1 MSEKKSITIDT
12 KMLLGGSNSM
22 NKSKRKSSKTSG
34 SGERKIR
41 PNSIVQPSTL
51 KKTLLERIKQHQR
64 TRERS
69 RDQRHNN
76 DDNDHEHN
84 RENDKTSSLSNNT
97 SSNPAETSND
107 NFTQSIDFLRKL
119 ALKRRQQMTQ
129 KRAHSETGSF
139 GSSNSSSSSSI
150 GGLPEAKTPEAKM
163 LNQVAQTLQHGEI
176 LTNTGLLGLPVVN
189 TIVQPHLNSLSS
201 AGSTITDAV
210 NHVAPMIS
218 LGPMPMPVSVPAA
231 TTYSNAPMSFT
242 TSNFDTVS
250 PSIPTS
256 PISEPPK
263 LTQLAEMYNNTI
275 AAASEVPVST
285 ETKEDAPLHI
295 PTKPE
300 DYLPSI
306 FIKEEPP
313 HGCLKNGKK
322 PTFREWATNILKK
335 PVDTVKNMIGGETVT
350 NDHEMSNAQIGGSG
364 EGQEIQRTQEL
375 NSLSN
380 SVSNIN
386 PEQVAGMRVKI
397 RKTHKKRFRIGKH
410 DDVVGVL
417 LKNKQTQRHIQSQH
431 LTLKQK
437 TIGEIRKYL
446 YDHHLL
452 KIGSNA
458 PPDVLR
464 RMYEDAILTGDVKNT
479 NKDVLLHNFMSGG
492 GDHE

>member
-1 MSEKKSITIDT
+1 MSEKKSITIASDS
-12 KMLLGGSNSM
+12 LLGGSS
-22 NKSKRKSSKTSG
+22 SKRKSSKRSSG
-34 SGERKIR
+34 SGEHRIR
-41 PNSIVQPSTL
+41 PSSIVQPSTL

-69 RDQRHNN
+69 RRHESS
-76 DDNDHEHN
+76 DDAAVDASTAG
-84 RENDKTSSLSNNT
+84 DDSASASAKTAA
-97 SSNPAETSND
+97 PND

-119 ALKRRQQMTQ
+119 AMKRRQQQTQ
-129 KRAHSETGSF
+129 RRGH
-139 GSSNSSSSSSI
+139 NSSSATTATGTSSS
-150 GGLPEAKTPEAKM
+150 GLPEAKTPEAKM
-163 LNQVAQTLQHGEI
+163 LNQVAETLHHGEI
-176 LTNTGLLGLPVVN
+176 LTNTGLIGLPVVP
-189 TIVQPHLNSLSS
+189 TIVSS
-201 AGSTITDAV
+201 ATSTPPPPP
-210 NHVAPMIS
+210 PMIS
-218 LGPMPMPVSVPAA
+218 LGSMPFQPVMTSSFAPDLQSVGTAAAAAAA
-231 TTYSNAPMSFT
+231 TTPN
-242 TSNFDTVS
+242 
-250 PSIPTS
+250 I
-256 PISEPPK
+256 
-263 LTQLAEMYNNTI
+263 TQLADMYNNTI
-275 AAASEVPVST
+275 SSAVDAVTAAATTTDSSATSDP
-285 ETKEDAPLHI
+285 PLHI

-335 PVDTVKNMIGGETVT
+335 PVDTFKDMLGGASDDVATPIT
-350 NDHEMSNAQIGGSG
+350 GHSSPLDSNDTQQSSSVGGVHAN
-364 EGQEIQRTQEL
+364 L
-375 NSLSN
+375 
-380 SVSNIN
+380 N
-386 PEQVAGMRVKI
+386 PEQVAGMRLKI

-446 YDHHLL
+446 YEHHLL

-492 GDHE
+492 GGE

>member
-12 KMLLGGSNSM
+12 NMLMGGSSNM
-22 NKSKRKSSKTSG
+22 NKSKRRSNKNSG

-69 RDQRHNN
+69 RDSRYHNE
-76 DDNDHEHN
+76 DEH
-84 RENDKTSSLSNNT
+84 KNNT
-97 SSNPAETSND
+97 SSNIVSSKPAEMSND

-129 KRAHSETGSF
+129 KRSLSGTGSF
-139 GSSNSSSSSSI
+139 GSSNSI
-150 GGLPEAKTPEAKM
+150 GTLPEAKTPEAKM
-163 LNQVAQTLQHGEI
+163 LNQVAQTLHHGEI

-189 TIVQPHLNSLSS
+189 TIVQPNSHSISS
-201 AGSTITDAV
+201 AAATISDTV

-218 LGPMPMPVSVPAA
+218 LGPMPISVPA
-231 TTYSNAPMSFT
+231 TTSMNNIPMSFA
-242 TSNFDTVS
+242 TSNVDTVS

-256 PISEPPK
+256 LITEPPK
-263 LTQLAEMYNNTI
+263 LTQLAEMYNNTV
-275 AAASEVPVST
+275 AAVTEVPVVS
-285 ETKEDAPLHI
+285 ETKDEPPLHI

-335 PVDTVKNMIGGETVT
+335 PVDTVKNMFGGETVS
-350 NDHEMSNAQIGGSG
+350 NDDITSNPQIGGGGG
-364 EGQEIQRTQEL
+364 EGQEIQQTQEP

-380 SVSNIN
+380 SLNNIN

-479 NKDVLLHNFMSGG
+479 NKDVLLHNFMSSGTN
-492 GDHE
+492 E